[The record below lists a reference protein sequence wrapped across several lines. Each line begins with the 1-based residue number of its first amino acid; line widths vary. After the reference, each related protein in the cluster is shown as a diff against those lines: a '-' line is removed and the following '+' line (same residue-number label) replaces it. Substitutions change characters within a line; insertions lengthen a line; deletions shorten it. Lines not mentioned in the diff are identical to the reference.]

1 MSGYEDED
9 SFVDVMKHLSIGSSV
24 KAEDS
29 YSDTPSPTPSDST
42 NPLEKYSMF
51 HSSSTRSHWVWA
63 RPPVGFCVFPS
74 DVKAKAILTNE
85 AIPKLFTPGNFIEW
99 YFRFLEEFSR
109 LSLSHYAYCAFDE
122 EMFKIN
128 IKGNLEESDAAF
140 ETMNKCFNTEI
151 RRFTSPKLLA
161 PIKEQLLTRDYVEYM
176 WGPKLL
182 LSQNPA
188 ALKHRLDALKRQATR
203 GKIASYVYFMLAHE
217 LTVKDILSLV
227 LMAVSE
233 NASTELEKRML
244 GEVIFEFT
252 HWSKAG
258 IVNPD
263 FLIAHCKALYAK
275 CPNKAAMKKKRRV
288 KNHRAKKRNNN
299 LRSLESTLEDS
310 LGGRIEPTRGK
321 LVLDSGVCLD
331 ITLSAPHTSK

>member
-24 KAEDS
+24 KAEDT
-29 YSDTPSPTPSDST
+29 YSETPSPTPSDST

-74 DVKAKAILTNE
+74 DVKAKAISTNE

-128 IKGNLEESDAAF
+128 IKGNLEETF
-140 ETMNKCFNTEI
+140 GPTF
-151 RRFTSPKLLA
+151 
-161 PIKEQLLTRDYVEYM
+161 KEQLLTRDYVEYT

-275 CPNKAAMKKKRRV
+275 CPNKAAVKKKRRV
-288 KNHRAKKRNNN
+288 KNHRAKKRNKN
-299 LRSLESTLEDS
+299 LRSLESALEDS

>member
-24 KAEDS
+24 KAEDT
-29 YSDTPSPTPSDST
+29 YSETPSPTPSDST

-74 DVKAKAILTNE
+74 DVKAKAISTNE

-128 IKGNLEESDAAF
+128 IKGSLEESDAAY

-161 PIKEQLLTRDYVEYM
+161 PLKEQLLTRAY
-176 WGPKLL
+176 
-182 LSQNPA
+182 
-188 ALKHRLDALKRQATR
+188 ATR

-275 CPNKAAMKKKRRV
+275 CPNKAAVKRNRRV

-299 LRSLESTLEDS
+299 LRSLESALEDS